1 MKKER
6 KNLPLSI
13 LCLNT
18 GQLDWLPSN
27 PRTWTQ
33 TDIDRTAASI
43 REDPDFLEDR
53 PLLVVPN
60 HKEGYFIVFAGN
72 LRHEGAAKE
81 KLREV
86 PCVIYYPHT
95 EEDFETIKRRAMKD
109 NGSFGSWNF
118 DALAN
123 EWSDLPL
130 PDWGVPAWDG
140 SSSKDLEVKIEPNGA
155 EEDNFDQDNESIS
168 VICKRGDIWQLGEH
182 RLMCG
187 DSIDLEEV
195 KKLMGGG

>member
-95 EEDFETIKRRAMKD
+95 EEDFEAAGTLTL
-109 NGSFGSWNF
+109 WQT
-118 DALAN
+118 
-123 EWSDLPL
+123 
-130 PDWGVPAWDG
+130 
-140 SSSKDLEVKIEPNGA
+140 NGA
-155 EEDNFDQDNESIS
+155 TSRFLIGGYQHGTEVHPRILRSRLSQTVQRRIISTRIMRASASSVSEETSGS
-168 VICKRGDIWQLGEH
+168 
-182 RLMCG
+182 
-187 DSIDLEEV
+187 
-195 KKLMGGG
+195 